1 MELHKKIIE
10 LLENNGFSV
19 NDVEQNGESGYYVE
33 LNQSTPEGEDW
44 WVTITYDGT
53 DEDFIREFKTHA
65 DYFDVDEEVEIWVDS
80 RGKNGVP
87 SSIRALVKDAE
98 WKEETLKNTA
108 DDLDELNLEF
118 YALLEEKVFIVT
130 DDSILREIYN
140 SFVDNE
146 VATKSISVGFL
157 DKCEEVG
164 CFDDR
169 TKLTLWHI
177 FETTP
182 IKETYLMMLTD
193 LYDEIGLTE
202 EKYEEFEQIDKNFDE
217 MIADHEI

>member
-53 DEDFIREFKTHA
+53 DEDFIREFKTYA
-65 DYFDVDEEVEIWVDS
+65 DYFDVDEEVEIWIDS

-87 SSIRALVKDAE
+87 SSIRALVEDAE

-118 YALLEEKVFIVT
+118 YALLEEKVSVVT

>member
-53 DEDFIREFKTHA
+53 DEDFIREFKTYA

-87 SSIRALVKDAE
+87 SSIRALVEDAE

-182 IKETYLMMLTD
+182 KKETYLMMLTD

-202 EKYEEFEQIDKNFDE
+202 EKYEEFEQIDKNFNE
-217 MIADHEI
+217 MIADYEK

>member
-118 YALLEEKVFIVT
+118 YALLEEKVSVVT

>member
-53 DEDFIREFKTHA
+53 DEDFIREFKTYA

-87 SSIRALVKDAE
+87 SSIRALVEDAE

-118 YALLEEKVFIVT
+118 YALLEEKVFIIT

-140 SFVDNE
+140 SFVENE

-157 DKCEEVG
+157 DKCQEVG

-182 IKETYLMMLTD
+182 KKETYLMMLTD

-202 EKYEEFEQIDKNFDE
+202 EKYEEFEQIDKYFDE
-217 MIADHEI
+217 MIADHEK

>member
-53 DEDFIREFKTHA
+53 DEDFIREFKTYA

-87 SSIRALVKDAE
+87 SSIRALVEDAE

-118 YALLEEKVFIVT
+118 YALLEEKVSVVT

-182 IKETYLMMLTD
+182 KKETYLMMLTD

-202 EKYEEFEQIDKNFDE
+202 EKYEEFEQIDKNFNE
-217 MIADHEI
+217 MIADYEK

>member
-87 SSIRALVKDAE
+87 SSIRALVEDAE

-118 YALLEEKVFIVT
+118 YALLEEKVSVVT

>member
-87 SSIRALVKDAE
+87 SSIRALVEDAE

-118 YALLEEKVFIVT
+118 YALLEEKVSVVT

-182 IKETYLMMLTD
+182 QKETYLMMLTD

-202 EKYEEFEQIDKNFDE
+202 EKYEEFEQIDKNFNE
-217 MIADHEI
+217 MIADYEK